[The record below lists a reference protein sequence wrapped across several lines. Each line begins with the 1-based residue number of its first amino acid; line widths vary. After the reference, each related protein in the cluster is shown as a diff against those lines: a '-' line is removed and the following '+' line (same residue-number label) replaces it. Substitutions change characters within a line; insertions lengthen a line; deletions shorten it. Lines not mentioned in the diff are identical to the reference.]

1 VQLSRPR
8 TPPRLISL
16 VSMNDV
22 LLIMLVFFM
31 VTSTYLNLDMIPV
44 AQSSDEPRPLTQ
56 STPSESTDIK
66 VPLMIR
72 LGPDGAPYLRG
83 QRASF
88 AVLRDRVL
96 DHVSVDPKGAVLI
109 LPSPRADTQS
119 LVALM
124 DVLTRAGVERL
135 RILQLAEMP

>member
-1 VQLSRPR
+1 MQLNRPR

-16 VSMNDV
+16 VSMIDV

-44 AQSSDEPRPLTQ
+44 AQSSDEPPPLTQ
-56 STPSESTDIK
+56 SSRPQNTGPK

-72 LGPDGAPYLRG
+72 LGADGAPYLRG
-83 QRASF
+83 QKASF
-88 AVLRDRVL
+88 VALRERVL
-96 DHVSVDPKGAVLI
+96 DHVSRDPQSAVLI

-124 DVLTRAGVERL
+124 DVLTRAGAEHL
-135 RILQLAEMP
+135 RILQLAEVQ